1 MARAFRCGVEKKR
14 KLNARAA
21 PKRWPERD
29 LAPLIART
37 QEHGRAMG
45 PATPIEALIRIE
57 GDSWMFERADPMAL
71 AAARHRIVVH
81 QDGAPLS
88 LGGCTDMPTALDVAR
103 RMAEVDGRVVLI
115 QNL

>member
-1 MARAFRCGVEKKR
+1 A
-14 KLNARAA
+14 
-21 PKRWPERD
+21 KRWPVRD

-37 QEHGRAMG
+37 QESGKAMG

-57 GDSWMFERADPMAL
+57 GDSWMFERADPSAL

-81 QDGAPLS
+81 ENGAPLS
-88 LGGCTDMPTALDVAR
+88 LGGCTDMSTALDVAR
-103 RMAEVDGRVVLI
+103 KI